1 MDCVLAL
8 NDKYSVHKTD
18 QIHDIQL
25 HFQQNTINCNTY
37 CPVDYYIELIILL
50 FQETETVFAFICN
63 LQCVGYSTLRC
74 FLLGVRKK
82 SMGCDWSKM
91 NSFLLLISMISHFI
105 CSVMNNP
112 LKSFQHTSPY
122 YAKKSTLVNQ
132 TISFSPFVQACILK
146 FIL

>member
-18 QIHDIQL
+18 QIHDIRL

-37 CPVDYYIELIILL
+37 YPVEYYIELIILL

-63 LQCVGYSTLRC
+63 LKCVDYSTLKC

-82 SMGCDWSKM
+82 IKG
-91 NSFLLLISMISHFI
+91 
-105 CSVMNNP
+105 V
-112 LKSFQHTSPY
+112 
-122 YAKKSTLVNQ
+122 
-132 TISFSPFVQACILK
+132 
-146 FIL
+146 